1 MKALIS
7 DKELTNFLV
16 ALITKEGSN
25 ADLKTVL
32 SLEYTDQELAN
43 EIPNIIEK
51 RDSGKLEK
59 FKDKVKGKLI
69 RAVQR
74 DLEIHIEKVQN
85 ILTNTRARKEYV
97 IRKNFSK
104 IIEKL
109 GVENILKMYRESN
122 EDGFVKSTALHID
135 KNAELVR
142 RSAYQESTET
152 CFFRN
157 MDGNEQMLL
166 TRMGGGHPFWFIDT
180 GYTNFLHGKQK
191 VWHRLVRNNLHHS
204 EMFDAPVNRLGI
216 FESFPQPWREGG
228 DKILIIEPGNF
239 SARTF
244 GIDIAQWKKDVET
257 ELRKYTDKQIV
268 IREKL
273 SKKVRKNLYK
283 ELCNDDYYCVININ
297 SNAATESV
305 WAGIPV
311 ITLDRHITNSI
322 SRSKISDITDL
333 ARPNL
338 ANWLCMLSHSQFT
351 YDELVDGTASTIIK
365 KYHV

>member
-1 MKALIS
+1 MKALVS

-16 ALITKEGSN
+16 ALITKEGSD

-32 SLEYTDQELAN
+32 SLDYADQELAN

-74 DLEIHIEKVQN
+74 DLEIHLEKVQN
-85 ILTNTRARKEYV
+85 VLSNSRARKEYV
-97 IRKNFSK
+97 IRKNFSN
-104 IIEKL
+104 IVEKL
-109 GVENILKMYRESN
+109 GIETILRMYKHSS

-166 TRMGGGHPFWFIDT
+166 SRMGGGHPFWFIDT
-180 GYTNFLHGKQK
+180 GYTNFLHGKNK

-204 EMFDAPVNRLGI
+204 EVFDAPVSRLGI
-216 FESFPQPWREGG
+216 FESFPQPWRESG
-228 DKILIIEPGNF
+228 DKILIIEPGGF

-244 GIDIAQWKKDVET
+244 GIDIAQWKKAPS
-257 ELRKYTDKQIV
+257 I
-268 IREKL
+268 
-273 SKKVRKNLYK
+273 NL
-283 ELCNDDYYCVININ
+283 
-297 SNAATESV
+297 T
-305 WAGIPV
+305 P
-311 ITLDRHITNSI
+311 
-322 SRSKISDITDL
+322 
-333 ARPNL
+333 
-338 ANWLCMLSHSQFT
+338 
-351 YDELVDGTASTIIK
+351 
-365 KYHV
+365 

>member
-7 DKELTNFLV
+7 DKEIVNFLV
-16 ALITKEGSN
+16 ALVTKTGSD
-25 ADLKTVL
+25 ADLKTIL
-32 SLEYTDQELAN
+32 SLEYSDQEVSKEL
-43 EIPNIIEK
+43 PNIIEK
-51 RDSGKLEK
+51 RDSGKINK
-59 FKDKVKGKLI
+59 FKAKIKTKLI
-69 RAVQR
+69 QAAER
-74 DLEIHIEKVQN
+74 DLQIHIDKVQN
-85 ILTNTRARKEYV
+85 VLKNSRTRKKYV
-97 IRKNFSK
+97 IQKNFLK
-104 IIEKL
+104 IAEKL
-109 GVENILKMYRESN
+109 GIENILKMYKHSN

-135 KNAELVR
+135 KSAELVR

-166 TRMGGGHPFWFIDT
+166 SRMGGGHPFWFIDT
-180 GYTNFLHGKQK
+180 GYTNFLNDKK
-191 VWHRLVRNNLHHS
+191 KTWHRLVQNNLHHS
-204 EMFDAPVNRLGI
+204 EMFNPPVDRLGI

-228 DKILIIEPGNF
+228 DKILIIEPGGF

-305 WAGIPV
+305 WAGIPI
-311 ITLDRHITNSI
+311 ITLDRHITNPI
-322 SRSKISDITDL
+322 SRSKISDINDL
-333 ARPNL
+333 ARPHL
-338 ANWLCMLSHSQFT
+338 ANWLCMLSYSQFT
-351 YDELVDGTASTIIK
+351 YDELINGTASTIIK
-365 KYHV
+365 NYHA

>member
-7 DKELTNFLV
+7 DKEIANFLV
-16 ALITKEGSN
+16 ELITKKGSN

-32 SLEYTDQELAN
+32 SLEYSDQEVAN

-51 RDSGKLEK
+51 RDSGKIDK
-59 FKDKVKGKLI
+59 FRAKLKAKLHS
-69 RAVQR
+69 AVER
-74 DLEIHIEKVQN
+74 DLEIYIGKVQN
-85 ILTNTRARKEYV
+85 TLKNLRARKEYV
-97 IRKNFSK
+97 IRKNFLK
-104 IIEKL
+104 IVEKL
-109 GVENILKMYRESN
+109 GVENVLNMYKHSN
-122 EDGFVKSTALHID
+122 IQGFVKSTGAHID
-135 KNAELVR
+135 ENVELVR
-142 RSAYQESTET
+142 RSDYKESAET

-166 TRMGGGHPFWFIDT
+166 SRMGGGQPFWFIDT

-204 EMFDAPVNRLGI
+204 AMFNPPVDRLGI
-216 FESFPQPWREGG
+216 FESFPQSWREGG
-228 DKILIIEPGNF
+228 DKILIIEPGGF

-244 GIDIAQWKKDVET
+244 GIDITQWKKDVEV
-257 ELRKYTDKQIV
+257 EIRKYTDKKIV

-273 SKKVRKNLYK
+273 SKKVRQNLYK

-305 WAGIPV
+305 WAGIPI

-322 SRSKISDITDL
+322 SRSKISDINDL
-333 ARPNL
+333 ARPHL
-338 ANWLCMLSHSQFT
+338 ANWLCMLSYSQFT
-351 YDELVDGTASTIIK
+351 YDELTNGTAAAIIK